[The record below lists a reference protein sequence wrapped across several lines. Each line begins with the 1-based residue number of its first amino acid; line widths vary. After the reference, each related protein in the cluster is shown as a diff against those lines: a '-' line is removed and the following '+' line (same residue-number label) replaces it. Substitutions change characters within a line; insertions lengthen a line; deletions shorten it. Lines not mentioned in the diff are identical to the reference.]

1 MEPTAGIIDD
11 RLKRLARLELLA
23 SEYLF
28 TNIQQAQKY
37 LDDLEK
43 LLHEIPNPESQLSYY
58 EFQLSFDLYTAIV
71 ENQLYNYDL
80 SVSHFDKAIEI
91 LNERGDANQLAEAY
105 IDYSGTLL
113 NLNQVDKANRL
124 LEDAKKL
131 LQSFPDKRLEA
142 YLVCTVGYLHLQN
155 SNKVKALKSFYDAE
169 NRLESYSSPL
179 TLKDY
184 YFITLIKS
192 GIGKIHSVNLEPE
205 KSISAYKEVVELCE
219 RFGMRSRLSWHYLH
233 VGNSYM
239 AALDDDNAIRYF
251 KLGIKV
257 IDDVN
262 QQARALAYANLGYC
276 YLKKGLYQEGLDLL
290 ERAYPLFIEKRE
302 KNLANIDWWRAKA
315 YDGLGK
321 RRKALKYY
329 FSALELAKMGAVQN
343 QVAGLLSDISEFYA
357 SEGDYKNAYE
367 YQKFCE
373 KAVELAMNEAKQN
386 KIRELEIKHEAE
398 RKEKEAEMFKLQ
410 ATGLQL
416 KALRAQMNPHFVF
429 NALNSVQHFITSD
442 DPTLAAKYLAQFAVL
457 MRQSLEY
464 SDLEIISLEKELEF
478 LRNYLEI
485 NVNLRFEN
493 KLEYEILVD
502 EEIEEDIY
510 GVPTMIIQP
519 YVENSIEHGIR
530 PKQNGLIKIEFKLKD
545 EDTLLCVVEDN
556 GVGRQK
562 ARQLQ
567 EKNKDWKS
575 HRSLG
580 TKITQE
586 RLEILQNNEVAGKE
600 TVKIIDLTDPH
611 SGEALGTRVE
621 VLVPIL
627 DIQVK

>member
-1 MEPTAGIIDD
+1 MESTTGIIDD
-11 RLKRLARLELLA
+11 RLKRLARLEHSA
-23 SEYLF
+23 SEHLF
-28 TNIQQAQKY
+28 TNIQEAQKY

-43 LLHEIPNPESQLSYY
+43 LLLEIPNPEIELNFYL
-58 EFQLSFDLYTAIV
+58 FTAIV

-80 SVSHFDKAIEI
+80 SVIHFDKAIEI
-91 LNERGDANQLAEAY
+91 LSERGDANQLAEAF

-113 NLNQVDKANRL
+113 NLNEVDKASRC
-124 LEDAKKL
+124 LEDARKF
-131 LQSFPDKRLEA
+131 LQVFPDERLEA
-142 YLVCTVGYLHLQN
+142 FLVCRNGYLHLQN
-155 SNKVKALKSFYDAE
+155 SNKAKALKSFYDAE
-169 NRLESYSSPL
+169 KRLESYSKTL

-192 GIGKIHSVNLEPE
+192 GIGKIHSSNLEPE
-205 KSISAYKEVVELCE
+205 KSINAYKEVVELCE
-219 RFGMRSRLSWHYLH
+219 KYGMRSRLSWHYLN

-239 AALDDDNAIRYF
+239 AALDDDNAISYF

-276 YLKKGLYQEGLDLL
+276 YMRKGLYQDGLDLL

-302 KNLANIDWWRAKA
+302 RNLANIDWWRAKA
-315 YDGLGK
+315 FDGLER

-329 FSALELAKMGAVQN
+329 FSALEFAKQGQEQS
-343 QVAGLLSDISEFYA
+343 QVAGILNDISEFYA
-357 SEGDYKNAYE
+357 LEDDYKNAYE
-367 YQKFCE
+367 YQKFYE
-373 KAVELAMNEAKQN
+373 KAVELAMNKVKEN
-386 KIRELEIKHEAE
+386 KIRELEIKYEAE

-429 NALNSVQHFITSD
+429 NALNSVQQFITSD
-442 DPTLAAKYLAQFAVL
+442 DPTAAAKYLAQFALL

-478 LRNYLEI
+478 LRNYLDI

-493 KLEYEILVD
+493 KLEFKINVD

-530 PKQNGLIKIEFKLKD
+530 SKPNGLIKIEFKLKD

-556 GVGRQK
+556 GVGREK

-567 EKNKDWKS
+567 EKNKDIKS

-586 RLEILQNNEVAGKE
+586 RLEILQNKKVDDEE
-600 TVKIIDLTDPH
+600 IVKIIDLIDPF